1 MTSCI
6 FWPQV
11 KGQNNLQ
18 GVVGNQTSYASHLP
32 YQETTRNKLLVLNY
46 LSRCSRTALR
56 KLCRRGLG
64 SQVNFTFRNL
74 SDLAL
79 NLTKH
84 KAGRMQSLGQISP
97 LSSNRKPPHRK
108 KKFARFTRW
117 EASFRSNSPI
127 MLPNP
132 LPGTH
137 FAATVFGVIGKFA
150 QDSCALCAP
159 RVEPKHSG
167 DELLEEVTRSGRQSE
182 SFHKEVA
189 SLHLVKC
196 RKFLFIAKPRST
208 LSA

>member
-56 KLCRRGLG
+56 KEGARKSGKFHLLQPFRPGPEPDKTQSR
-64 SQVNFTFRNL
+64 SHVVTRSNFPPK
-74 SDLAL
+74 
-79 NLTKH
+79 LTPKT
-84 KAGRMQSLGQISP
+84 
-97 LSSNRKPPHRK
+97 PPSE
-108 KKFARFTRW
+108 KKFARFTRG

-127 MLPNP
+127 MLPKP